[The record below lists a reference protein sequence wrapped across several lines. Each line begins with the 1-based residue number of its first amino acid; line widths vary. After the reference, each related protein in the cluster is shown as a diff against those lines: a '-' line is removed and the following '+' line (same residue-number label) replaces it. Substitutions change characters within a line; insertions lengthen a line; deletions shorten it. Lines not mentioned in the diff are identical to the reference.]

1 MFAKLLSIVIA
12 VCAVACSLLV
22 IRQQRIDTFH
32 DMTQVHGRLLEHERT
47 LWQMRAEIAERCRPS
62 QVRLGMNGLKID
74 WSPLPARPTTEPWPD
89 VRLARDQASEPVIPA
104 ALQGPDRSRDRPD
117 L

>member
-1 MFAKLLSIVIA
+1 MFAKLLFIIAA
-12 VCAVACSLLV
+12 VCAIACALLV

-62 QVRLGMNGLKID
+62 QVRLTMNGLHIE
-74 WSPLPARPTTEPWPD
+74 WAPLPARPMGDPASGVT
-89 VRLARDQASEPVIPA
+89 LARDQFAEPAIPS
-104 ALQGPDRSRDRPD
+104 ALQRPIGTRRQPD